1 VRSAQPASPK
11 IALRFSYLF
20 VCLLVCDFVC
30 PTYHVHNNYV
40 TLIVV
45 MQLNFSQLRQLV
57 LSTGVTTVNSVAQL
71 QAGEPRSRGNIN
83 ATMRGQSRVETPEVS
98 SYS

>member
-1 VRSAQPASPK
+1 MS
-11 IALRFSYLF
+11 

-30 PTYHVHNNYV
+30 PTYQMHNNYV
-40 TLIVV
+40 AHIVV
-45 MQLNFSQLRQLV
+45 MQLYFSRLRQLV
-57 LSTGVTTVNSVAQL
+57 LSTGVATINSVSQL
-71 QAGEPRSRGNIN
+71 PAGELRSRGNID